1 MRENTKQP
9 SITWRD
15 PERALSKINTL
26 LNVDQVI
33 IVADYDGTFT
43 PAAGG
48 NWHIMR
54 NVLPQSGQL
63 KHKALYNEYFPL
75 ECSGQLTDEKN
86 RQWSSQ
92 ALDLHVEHGT
102 KLESLEQAMDNS
114 ELRPGATDFIES
126 CRALGMPL
134 IVVSAGVETAIRLAA
149 KKHKLAIDNVIAVRL
164 DFDENNTIKS
174 WNKESLI
181 IPNNKREKLQLEL
194 EKRTDKG
201 RTGFIVIGDKLHD
214 ANMVM
219 ADEVNNY
226 DKGSILRIMVGVDK
240 ADFTD
245 KSSEIWKAGFDG
257 VVIGEELYALLDLT
271 QKLSK

>member
-1 MRENTKQP
+1 MRQNAKQP

-15 PERALSKINTL
+15 PERAKSKINTL

-54 NVLPQSGQL
+54 NILPQSGQI

-86 RQWSSQ
+86 IQWSSQ

-102 KLESLEQAMDNS
+102 KLESLEQAINNS
-114 ELRPGATDFIES
+114 ELRPGAKDFIES
-126 CRALGMPL
+126 CKTLGFPL
-134 IVVSAGVETAIRLAA
+134 IVVSAGVETAISLAA
-149 KKHKLAIDNVIAVRL
+149 KKHELTIDNVIAVRL
-164 DFDENNTIKS
+164 DFDEDNTIKS

-181 IPNNKREKLQLEL
+181 IPNNKREKLQPEL

-201 RTGFIVIGDKLHD
+201 QTGFIVIGDKLHD
-214 ANMVM
+214 ANMVI
-219 ADEVNNY
+219 ADEFNSYDNN
-226 DKGSILRIMVGVDK
+226 SILRIMVGVDK
-240 ADFTD
+240 ADFAD

-257 VVIGEELYALLDLT
+257 VVIGEELYALLDIT
-271 QKLSK
+271 RKLS